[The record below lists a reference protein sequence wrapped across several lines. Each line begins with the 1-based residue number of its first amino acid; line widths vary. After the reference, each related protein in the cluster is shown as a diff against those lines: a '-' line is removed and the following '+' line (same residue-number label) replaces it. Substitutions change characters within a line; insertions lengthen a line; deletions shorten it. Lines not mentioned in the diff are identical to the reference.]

1 MYEMVGRNTECLGE
15 WMTACWSGA
24 WLNLWLS
31 QREKIKQRL
40 DERKWVGDRL
50 INKWNC
56 EQMRTRGWVLEMWVV
71 VGVSGFVFE
80 ISNVWWGVAYEQNKM
95 HVDFKH
101 CIQSAKPFFS
111 DKLKLF
117 RVLFVVSVSKCRL
130 GFTITVFA
138 PLRGHVNTR
147 KNFICID
154 GTPKLITSAE
164 KKKLLWTISLMRVY
178 ITRTLLVFGKEKAII
193 QARKQVQ
200 SIGLLHIFLAVL
212 TFPHPASP

>member
-1 MYEMVGRNTECLGE
+1 
-15 WMTACWSGA
+15 
-24 WLNLWLS
+24 
-31 QREKIKQRL
+31 
-40 DERKWVGDRL
+40 
-50 INKWNC
+50 
-56 EQMRTRGWVLEMWVV
+56 
-71 VGVSGFVFE
+71 
-80 ISNVWWGVAYEQNKM
+80 M

-130 GFTITVFA
+130 SFTITVFG

-164 KKKLLWTISLMRVY
+164 RKKCALNDIIDACVYNENLTGLWERESYNTGTETSPKYRPSPHLSRGSHVSPSS
-178 ITRTLLVFGKEKAII
+178 V
-193 QARKQVQ
+193 
-200 SIGLLHIFLAVL
+200 SLAVL
-212 TFPHPASP
+212 FLGTLVMINHVVTLVSGMRYVLACIVDWLEGDKSVNRT